1 MVWAVFQSRCGFG
14 PVRLDFVQDL
24 FQSFAPPPLA
34 LRDQF
39 RHGEPA
45 PIEQRVQRRVFR
57 IHAPI
62 LPGFP
67 TELLHSAFSRY
78 LEGME
83 VHFPPDIETR
93 LQQLALA
100 NGKDAEQL
108 VKDTV
113 ARMLEDQARFVAG
126 VEKGIAAAD
135 RGELI
140 DHEDVVKR
148 INRLF
153 EP

>member
-1 MVWAVFQSRCGFG
+1 MEIW
-14 PVRLDFVQDL
+14 
-24 FQSFAPPPLA
+24 PLA
-34 LRDQF
+34 
-39 RHGEPA
+39 GIASP
-45 PIEQRVQRRVFR
+45 PVF
-57 IHAPI
+57 P
-62 LPGFP
+62 
-67 TELLHSAFSRY
+67 Y
-78 LEGME
+78 LQGME

-93 LQQLALA
+93 LQQVALA

-113 ARMLEDQARFVAG
+113 ARMLENQACFIAG
-126 VEKGIAAAD
+126 VEKGIAAAE

-148 INRLF
+148 IKRLL

>member
-1 MVWAVFQSRCGFG
+1 
-14 PVRLDFVQDL
+14 
-24 FQSFAPPPLA
+24 
-34 LRDQF
+34 
-39 RHGEPA
+39 
-45 PIEQRVQRRVFR
+45 
-57 IHAPI
+57 
-62 LPGFP
+62 
-67 TELLHSAFSRY
+67 
-78 LEGME
+78 ME
-83 VHFPPDIETR
+83 VHFPPEIETR
-93 LQQLALA
+93 LQQVALA

-113 ARMLEDQARFVAG
+113 ARMLENQARFIDG
-126 VEKGIAAAD
+126 VEKGIAAAE